1 MMKLEEGCWADWRR
15 HSNVLLRRL
24 INLAVG
30 DRRNSIEDAV
40 CVEQILRGS
49 NASFWMYSSTVR

>member
-1 MMKLEEGCWADWRR
+1 MMKLEKDCWADWRR

-30 DRRNSIEDAV
+30 DRKNSIEDAV
-40 CVEQILRGS
+40 CVEGTTNVS
-49 NASFWMYSSTVR
+49 WHKC